1 MAQIFCSEN
10 GTGLELVVED
20 RGNDRNDLIVEDRG
34 DDGNNAH
41 FGFSSSFP
49 LRTDVL
55 LQQDY
60 RPKVST
66 VGWHTTTYRSRV
78 FVRVSE
84 VFTLEKFWGTECLR
98 LGNVSRTESI

>member
-10 GTGLELVVED
+10 GTELELVVED

-34 DDGNNAH
+34 DDGNDAH

-66 VGWHTTTYRSRV
+66 LGWHTTTYRSRA
-78 FVRVSE
+78 FHNIFSGFHPTKRFGHGIPEVR
-84 VFTLEKFWGTECLR
+84 KR
-98 LGNVSRTESI
+98 